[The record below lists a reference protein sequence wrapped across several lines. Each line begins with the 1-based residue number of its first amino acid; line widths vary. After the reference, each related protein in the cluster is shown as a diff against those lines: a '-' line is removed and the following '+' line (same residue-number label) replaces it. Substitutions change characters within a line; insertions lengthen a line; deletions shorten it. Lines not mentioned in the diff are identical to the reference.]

1 MHTEAEYLRF
11 GEPHDRRI
19 LEAVREPSR
28 LTVLH
33 CHGERL
39 MFDRLAALP
48 ADVWNWDDRRAGPS
62 LAEGKALVSGAVQGG
77 LNQWTTLKDG
87 SAPDAQAE
95 AQDALEQTGGT
106 GVILGAGCVLLTQH
120 SDATLIELAQSL
132 GGTVKLM
139 GIKPQ

>member
-1 MHTEAEYLRF
+1 GGWCLGEGARGISSWVRAPSPALHRGAESPGF
-11 GEPHDRRI
+11 GEPHARGI

-39 MFDRLAALP
+39 MFARLAALP

-77 LNQWTTLKDG
+77 LNQWTTLQDG
-87 SAPDAQAE
+87 SAPAAHAE
-95 AQDALEQTGGT
+95 AQDALEQTG
-106 GVILGAGCVLLTQH
+106 
-120 SDATLIELAQSL
+120 
-132 GGTVKLM
+132 
-139 GIKPQ
+139 